1 MAIYKWARYS
11 VNATKKWD
19 TTKTATGKKSSLG
32 AGVHA
37 CYAKNLTELGN
48 MINVDDGQIHWNQ
61 ESAFSSFGQAFDLS
75 WYYAGNDDSIRTHSS
90 KTFDTGT
97 YYAIITNKTVFLSA
111 NVTCDIYKISNVR
124 WEYSRGSFVDYVT
137 STNQS
142 AYPTD
147 GKSGDYW
154 YVYTAVSNTV
164 TAVAGTGISTATVQK
179 LTNLLPAA
187 VAAGTGGCT
196 GYWGGSVGYTTKD
209 GYQCIS
215 ITNNTGNQYD
225 DGMISGGA
233 SLTAGKQYIFSGMIN
248 APSGKGIRL
257 GMRMTGG
264 GNSENIVITGT
275 GSWQYFEHS
284 FTASTGMT
292 GELEC
297 VEGDADSTSQTWY
310 VRSLLIAEMTAGA
323 SSVDAFVGDALY
335 FVASK
340 QSGYTFTGWW
350 NGSARVYSSSCYR
363 TELTSAAN
371 LTLTATAEETTHTPL
386 YVKVGGTYTP
396 VVRVFK
402 KISGNYVLQ
411 TDIQALFPAGIKL
424 RKE

>member
-1 MAIYKWARYS
+1 MALYKWARYS

-19 TTKTATGKKSSLG
+19 TAKVASGKKSTLSI
-32 AGVHA
+32 GVHA

-48 MINVDDGQIHWNQ
+48 MISVDDGKIHWNQ
-61 ESAFSSFGQAFDLS
+61 EASFSSFGQSLDLS
-75 WYYAGNDDSIRTHSS
+75 WYYAGNADSIRTHSS
-90 KTFDTGT
+90 TTYDTT
-97 YYAIITNKTVFLSA
+97 VYYAIITNKSVFLA
-111 NVTCDIYKISNVR
+111 ATVTCDIYQISNVR

-137 STNQS
+137 SSSQT

-154 YVYTAVSNTV
+154 YVYTAASNTV
-164 TAVAGTGISTATVQK
+164 IAVAGIGISSAKVQK

-187 VAAGTGGCT
+187 VAAGTGGCYS
-196 GYWGGSVGYTTKD
+196 YWGGSIGYTARD
-209 GYQCIS
+209 GYPCIS
-215 ITNNTGNQYD
+215 ITNNISNQYN

-233 SLTAGKQYIFSGMIN
+233 TLTVGTQCIFSGMIN
-248 APSGKGIRL
+248 APSGKPIRL
-257 GMRMTGG
+257 GMRMSGG

-284 FTASTGMT
+284 FTVSSSMT
-292 GELEC
+292 GEFEC
-297 VEGDADSTSQTWY
+297 VETEADGTSRTWY
-310 VRSLLIAEMTAGA
+310 LRSLLIAEITDGA

-411 TDIQALFPAGIKL
+411 TDIQALFPADIKL

>member
-1 MAIYKWARYS
+1 MALYKWARYS
-11 VNATKKWD
+11 INATKKWD
-19 TTKTATGKKSSLG
+19 TTKIASGKKSTLSI
-32 AGVHA
+32 GVHA
-37 CYAKNLTELGN
+37 CFAKDLTELGN
-48 MINVDDGQIHWNQ
+48 MISVDDGQIHWNQ
-61 ESAFSSFGQAFDLS
+61 ESSFSSFGQAFDLS
-75 WYYAGNDDSIRTHSS
+75 WYYAGNDDSIRSHSS
-90 KTFDTGT
+90 KVYDTGI
-97 YYAIITNKTVFLSA
+97 YYAIITNKSVFLA
-111 NVTCDIYKISNVR
+111 ATVTCDIYQISNVR
-124 WEYSRGSFVDYVT
+124 WEYSKGSFVDYVT

-179 LTNLLPAA
+179 LTNLLPSA

-196 GYWGGSVGYTTKD
+196 GYWGGSIGYTTKD

-215 ITNNTGNQYD
+215 ITNNTGNQYG

-233 SLTAGKQYIFSGMIN
+233 SFSAGKQYIFSGMIN

-257 GMRMTGG
+257 GMRMSGG

-275 GSWQYFEHS
+275 GSWQYFEHT
-284 FTASTGMT
+284 FTASSGMT

-297 VEGDADSTSQTWY
+297 VEKDVDSTSQTWH

-335 FVASK
+335 FVASA
-340 QSGYTFTGWW
+340 QSGYNFTGWW
-350 NGSARVYSSSCYR
+350 TGSAKVYSGTRYR

-386 YVKVGGTYTP
+386 YVKVGGAYIP
-396 VVRVFK
+396 VARVFK

-424 RKE
+424 RKV

>member
-19 TTKTATGKKSSLG
+19 TAKVASGKKSTLSI
-32 AGVHA
+32 GVHA

-48 MINVDDGQIHWNQ
+48 MISVDDGKIHWNQ
-61 ESAFSSFGQAFDLS
+61 EASFSSFGQSLDLS
-75 WYYAGNDDSIRTHSS
+75 WYYAGNADSIRTHSS
-90 KTFDTGT
+90 TTYDTT
-97 YYAIITNKTVFLSA
+97 VYYAIITNKSVFLA
-111 NVTCDIYKISNVR
+111 ATVTCDIYQISNVR

-137 STNQS
+137 SSSQT

-154 YVYTAVSNTV
+154 YVYTAASNTV
-164 TAVAGTGISTATVQK
+164 IAVAGTGISSAKVQK

-196 GYWGGSVGYTTKD
+196 GYWAGSIGYTTKD

-225 DGMISGGA
+225 DGMICGGA

-297 VEGDADSTSQTWY
+297 VERDADSTSQTWY
-310 VRSLLIAEMTAGA
+310 LRSLLIAEITAGA
-323 SSVDAFVGDALY
+323 SSVDAFVGDNLY
-335 FVASK
+335 FTAAT

-350 NGSARVYSSSCYR
+350 NGSAKVYSGTRYR
-363 TELTSAAN
+363 TELISAAN
-371 LTLTATAEETTHTPL
+371 LTLTAIAEETKHTPL
-386 YVKVGGTYTP
+386 YVKLNGAYVH

-402 KISGNYVLQ
+402 KVSGSYVPQ

>member
-61 ESAFSSFGQAFDLS
+61 ESAFSSFGQAFNLS

-97 YYAIITNKTVFLSA
+97 YYAIITNKTVFLTA

-124 WEYSRGSFVDYVT
+124 WEYSRGGFVDYVT

-154 YVYTAVSNTV
+154 YVYTAASNTV
-164 TAVAGTGISTATVQK
+164 TAVAGTGISSATVQK

-233 SLTAGKQYIFSGMIN
+233 SLTAGKQYIFTGLIH
-248 APSGKGIRL
+248 APSGKPIRL

-275 GSWQYFEHS
+275 GSWQRFEHA
-284 FTASTGMT
+284 FTASSGMT

-297 VEGDADSTSQTWY
+297 VEKDVDSTSRTWY
-310 VRSLLIAEMTAGA
+310 VRSLLIAEKTAGA
-323 SSVDAFVGDALY
+323 SNVDAFVGDALY
-335 FVASK
+335 FAATV
-340 QSGYTFTGWW
+340 QSGYRFAGWW
-350 NGSARVYSSSCYR
+350 NSNVQVCATKNYL
-363 TELTSAAN
+363 TELTSAASI
-371 LTLTATAEETTHTPL
+371 TLTAKANEATNTPL
-386 YVKVGGTYTP
+386 YVKLNGQYKP
-396 VVRVFK
+396 VAQVFK
-402 KISGNYVLQ
+402 KVSGTYVLQ
-411 TDIQALFPAGIKL
+411 TDIQSLFPAGVKL
-424 RKE
+424 RKV